1 MRRSLISVASASAL
15 SLALASFA
23 VPAFAQAPP
32 PLPPPGT
39 PNQPPPGTPNQ
50 PPPGPPNLPPPG
62 PQNPPPQQQYQPPPG
77 QYQPPPGQYQ
87 QQPPPGYGQQPP
99 PGYYPQQQPP
109 PGYYPQQQPQYY
121 PQQPQQPR
129 QAPPPVDYVEPEQPT
144 HAPKYS
150 LWVGPRLSYMGFG
163 FSFYRNT
170 DGTSETTGQLV
181 GNGMAPEL
189 DFGVR
194 FAHRYAA
201 FVFYEHGFLLAGHRF
216 DGQTSASASTDF
228 YGVGFRFLSGDV
240 DSVAFAS
247 DISIGKR
254 VVTVKNGSET
264 YSMSGLEIFR
274 LGLGAEIR
282 VTTLFTI
289 DPVLSISG
297 GSLNDTEGTVQ
308 IKDGKRP
315 PFTAGQTLDD
325 ARPYVMLSLG
335 VGVHFDVFGK

>member
-1 MRRSLISVASASAL
+1 MRRTPISVASAFAL

-23 VPAFAQAPP
+23 SPAFAQAPP

-39 PNQPPPGTPNQ
+39 PNQPPPD
-50 PPPGPPNLPPPG
+50 
-62 PQNPPPQQQYQPPPG
+62 YQPPPQ

-99 PGYYPQQQPP
+99 PGYYPQQQPQ
-109 PGYYPQQQPQYY
+109 YYPQQQPQYY
-121 PQQPQQPR
+121 PQQPPQQRP
-129 QAPPPVDYVEPEQPT
+129 APPPVDYVEPEPPT
-144 HAPKYS
+144 HAPKFS

-163 FSFYRNT
+163 FSFYRNAN
-170 DGTSETTGQLV
+170 GTSETTGQLV
-181 GNGMAPEL
+181 GNGMAPEIDL
-189 DFGVR
+189 GVR

-201 FVFYEHGFLLAGHRF
+201 FLFYEHGFLLAGHRF

-297 GSLNDTEGTVQ
+297 GSLNDTEGTVTFAPNQ
-308 IKDGKRP
+308 GDGSTRP

>member
-1 MRRSLISVASASAL
+1 MRRTPIALASASAL
-15 SLALASFA
+15 SLALASLA
-23 VPAFAQAPP
+23 GPAFAQAPP
-32 PLPPPGT
+32 PQLPPPGT
-39 PNQPPPGTPNQ
+39 PAPPPPQQYQPPP
-50 PPPGPPNLPPPG
+50 
-62 PQNPPPQQQYQPPPG
+62 QQYQPPPG
-77 QYQPPPGQYQ
+77 QYQQP
-87 QQPPPGYGQQPP
+87 PPPGYGQQPP
-99 PGYYPQQQPP
+99 PGYYPQQQPQ
-109 PGYYPQQQPQYY
+109 YYPQQQPQYY

-129 QAPPPVDYVEPEQPT
+129 PAPPPVDYVEPEPPV
-144 HAPKYS
+144 HAPKFS

-163 FSFYRNT
+163 FSFYRNAN
-170 DGTSETTGQLV
+170 GTSETTGQLV
-181 GNGMAPEL
+181 GNGVAPEIDL
-189 DFGVR
+189 GVR

-201 FVFYEHGFLLAGHRF
+201 FVFYEHGYLLAGHRF

-254 VVTVKNGSET
+254 VVTVKNGTET

-289 DPVLSISG
+289 DPVLSVSG
-297 GSLNDTEGTVQ
+297 GSLNDTEGTVTFAPNQ
-308 IKDGKRP
+308 GDGSTRP
-315 PFTAGQTLDD
+315 PFTNGQTLDD

>member
-1 MRRSLISVASASAL
+1 MRRTLIALASASAL
-15 SLALASFA
+15 TTALVASA
-23 VPAFAQAPP
+23 AFAQAPP
-32 PLPPPGT
+32 PQL
-39 PNQPPPGTPNQ
+39 
-50 PPPGPPNLPPPG
+50 PPPGPPN
-62 PQNPPPQQQYQPPPG
+62 PPPQQYQPPPQQYQPPPQQYQPPPG
-77 QYQPPPGQYQ
+77 QG
-87 QQPPPGYGQQPP
+87 QQPPPGYPQQPP

-129 QAPPPVDYVEPEQPT
+129 QAPPPVDNEEPERPT
-144 HAPKYS
+144 HAPKFS

-163 FSFYRNT
+163 FSFYRNAN
-170 DGTSETTGQLV
+170 GTSETTGMLV
-181 GNGMAPEL
+181 GNGVAPEI
-189 DFGVR
+189 DIGVR

-216 DGQTSASASTDF
+216 DGQTGASASTDF

-264 YSMSGLEIFR
+264 YTMSGLEIFR

-297 GSLNDTEGTVQ
+297 GTLNDTEGTVTFAPNQ
-308 IKDGKRP
+308 GDGSTSP
-315 PFTAGQTLDD
+315 PFKNGQTLDD

-335 VGVHFDVFGK
+335 VGVHFDIFGK

>member
-1 MRRSLISVASASAL
+1 MRRTLIALASASAL
-15 SLALASFA
+15 TAAFSGFAS
-23 VPAFAQAPP
+23 PAFAQAPP
-32 PLPPPGT
+32 PQL
-39 PNQPPPGTPNQ
+39 PPPGTPNQ
-50 PPPGPPNLPPPG
+50 PPPGPPQQYQPPPG
-62 PQNPPPQQQYQPPPG
+62 QYQQPPPG

-87 QQPPPGYGQQPP
+87 QPPPGYPQQPP

-109 PGYYPQQQPQYY
+109 PGYYPPPQQPQYY
-121 PQQPQQPR
+121 PQQQPR
-129 QAPPPVDYVEPEQPT
+129 PAPPPADYVEPEPPT
-144 HAPKYS
+144 HAPKFS
-150 LWVGPRLSYMGFG
+150 LWVGPRLDYMGFG
-163 FSFYRNT
+163 FSFYRNAN
-170 DGTSETTGQLV
+170 GTSETTGQLV
-181 GNGMAPEL
+181 GNGVAPEI
-189 DFGVR
+189 DIGVR

-216 DGQTSASASTDF
+216 DGETSASASTDF

-254 VVTVKNGSET
+254 VVTVKNNSET

-282 VTTLFTI
+282 AATLFTI
-289 DPVLSISG
+289 DPMLSVSG
-297 GSLNDTEGTVQ
+297 GTLNDTEGTVTFAPNQ
-308 IKDGKRP
+308 GDGSTRP
-315 PFTAGQTLDD
+315 PFTGGKTLDD

>member
-1 MRRSLISVASASAL
+1 MRRTTLASSASAALLVSFASAS
-15 SLALASFA
+15 
-23 VPAFAQAPP
+23 AFAQAPP
-32 PLPPPGT
+32 PLPPGPGT
-39 PNQPPPGTPNQ
+39 PN
-50 PPPGPPNLPPPG
+50 
-62 PQNPPPQQQYQPPPG
+62 QPPPG
-77 QYQPPPGQYQ
+77 QYQPPPQQY

-99 PGYYPQQQPP
+99 PGYEQPPPP
-109 PGYYPQQQPQYY
+109 PGYGQPQYY
-121 PQQPQQPR
+121 QQQQPYYYGQQPQQRPP
-129 QAPPPVDYVEPEQPT
+129 PPPVDYVEPELPT

-163 FSFYRNT
+163 FSWYRNA
-170 DGTSETTGQLV
+170 DGGSETTGNLV
-181 GNGMAPEL
+181 GNGMAPEIDL
-189 DFGVR
+189 GVR

-201 FVFYEHGFLLAGHRF
+201 FLFYEHGYLLAGHRF
-216 DGQTSASASTDF
+216 DGDGSASASTDF
-228 YGVGFRFLSGDV
+228 YGIGFRFLSGDV

-254 VVTVKNGSET
+254 VVTVKNNSGM

-289 DPVLSISG
+289 DPMLSISG
-297 GSLNDTEGTVQ
+297 GTLNDTEGTITFAPNQ
-308 IKDGKRP
+308 GDGITKP
-315 PFTAGQTLDD
+315 PFVGGKTIDD

>member
-1 MRRSLISVASASAL
+1 MRRTLISVASASAL
-15 SLALASFA
+15 SLAMLASVA
-23 VPAFAQAPP
+23 APASAQAPP

-39 PNQPPPGTPNQ
+39 PNQPPPDYQ
-50 PPPGPPNLPPPG
+50 PPPG
-62 PQNPPPQQQYQPPPG
+62 QVQPPPG

-99 PGYYPQQQPP
+99 PGYYPQQQPQ
-109 PGYYPQQQPQYY
+109 YYPQQPPQYY
-121 PQQPQQPR
+121 PQQPPQQRP
-129 QAPPPVDYVEPEQPT
+129 APPPVDYVEPDPPT
-144 HAPKYS
+144 HAPKFS

-163 FSFYRNT
+163 FSFYRNAN
-170 DGTSETTGQLV
+170 GTSETTGQLV
-181 GNGMAPEL
+181 GNGMAPEIDL
-189 DFGVR
+189 GVR

-201 FVFYEHGFLLAGHRF
+201 FLFYEHGFLLAGHRF
-216 DGQTSASASTDF
+216 DGQPSASASTDF

-289 DPVLSISG
+289 DPVLSVSG
-297 GSLNDTEGTVQ
+297 GSLNDTEGTVTFAPNQ
-308 IKDGKRP
+308 GDGSTRP
-315 PFTAGQTLDD
+315 PFTSGQTLDD

>member
-1 MRRSLISVASASAL
+1 MRRTLIAVASASAL
-15 SLALASFA
+15 TAALAASA
-23 VPAFAQAPP
+23 SPALAQAPP
-32 PLPPPGT
+32 PQLPPPGT
-39 PNQPPPGTPNQ
+39 PNQPPPGPATQ
-50 PPPGPPNLPPPG
+50 PPP
-62 PQNPPPQQQYQPPPG
+62 QQYQPPPG
-77 QYQPPPGQYQ
+77 QYQPPPGQY

-129 QAPPPVDYVEPEQPT
+129 PAPPPVDYVEPEPPT
-144 HAPKYS
+144 HAPKFS
-150 LWVGPRLSYMGFG
+150 LWVGPRLDYMGFG
-163 FSFYRNT
+163 FSFYRNQN
-170 DGTSETTGQLV
+170 GTAETTGMLV
-181 GNGMAPEL
+181 GNGVAPEI
-189 DFGVR
+189 DIGVR

-201 FVFYEHGFLLAGHRF
+201 FLFYERGFLLAGHRF
-216 DGQTSASASTDF
+216 DGQSGASASTDF

-282 VTTLFTI
+282 VATLFTI
-289 DPVLSISG
+289 DPMLSVSG
-297 GSLNDTEGTVQ
+297 GSLNDTEGTVTYAPNQ
-308 IKDGKRP
+308 SDGSINP
-315 PFTAGQTLDD
+315 PFKKGQTIDD